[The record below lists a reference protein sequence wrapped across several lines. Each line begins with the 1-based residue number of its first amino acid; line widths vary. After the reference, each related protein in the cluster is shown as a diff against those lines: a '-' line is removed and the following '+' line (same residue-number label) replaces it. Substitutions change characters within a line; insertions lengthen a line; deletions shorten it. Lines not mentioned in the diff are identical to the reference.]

1 MWRKDAAALFTN
13 TNIPTRVVA
22 KDSMKLSD
30 HSFGRQKLLLWV
42 GGVGDEQTV
51 TASKEGCEHPVRRA
65 GQDVERCGGISGNSF
80 PTKQGK
86 DPSSQA
92 RSRKRDPPDVA
103 GTLVLLLKWRR
114 VCRGTS

>member
-1 MWRKDAAALFTN
+1 MDAAALFTN

-65 GQDVERCGGISGNSF
+65 GQDVERCGLHSHLFSLQRRIFAEIQVSPVNS
-80 PTKQGK
+80 
-86 DPSSQA
+86 
-92 RSRKRDPPDVA
+92 
-103 GTLVLLLKWRR
+103 
-114 VCRGTS
+114 